1 MRSIYVV
8 PSRVG
13 SKNRT
18 TLEAHV
24 HLTWD
29 SHATTQK
36 ATRRPLFFSNAY
48 IATAIDPDSYKST
61 SSVESGACSGVS

>member
-36 ATRRPLFFSNAY
+36 ATRRPLFLL
-48 IATAIDPDSYKST
+48 
-61 SSVESGACSGVS
+61 

>member
-29 SHATTQK
+29 SHATMGK
-36 ATRRPLFFSNAY
+36 GTRRAFFLL
-48 IATAIDPDSYKST
+48 
-61 SSVESGACSGVS
+61 